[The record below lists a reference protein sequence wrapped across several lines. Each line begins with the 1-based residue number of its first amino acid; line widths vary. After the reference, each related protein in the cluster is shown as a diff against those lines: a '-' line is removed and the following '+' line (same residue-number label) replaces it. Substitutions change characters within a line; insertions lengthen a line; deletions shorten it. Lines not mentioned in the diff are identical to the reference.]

1 MNKLPKHVAIVMDGN
16 GRWATQRNLPRI
28 AGHRVGAKAV
38 REAIKFA
45 TEADIQVLTLFAFS
59 SENWNRPAAEVN
71 FLMDLFLKT
80 LRRETKKLH
89 KHNVHLRIIGDYAKF
104 DLDLQKKILEAQEL
118 TANNTGLTLVIA
130 ANYSGRWDLTQAM
143 QQIAQLV
150 KINVINTADITTDL
164 VNQYLC
170 LADLPEPDLL
180 IRTSGELRISNF
192 MLWQFAYTE
201 LFFTDVLWPDFN
213 AAIFQQALTDFAQR
227 QRRYGLTGKQ
237 ISDEQFT
244 EA

>member
-16 GRWATQRNLPRI
+16 GRWAAQRNLPRI
-28 AGHRVGAKAV
+28 AGHRAGAKAV

-45 TEADIQVLTLFAFS
+45 TENSIQVLTLFAFS
-59 SENWNRPAAEVN
+59 SENWGRPANEVS

-80 LRRETKKLH
+80 LQRETKNLH
-89 KHNVHLRIIGDYAKF
+89 KHNVRLRIIGDYTKF
-104 DLDLQKKILEAQEL
+104 DMALQKKILEAQEL
-118 TANNTGLTLVIA
+118 TAANTGLTLVIA
-130 ANYSGRWDLTQAM
+130 ANYSGRWDITQAT

-150 KINVINTADITTDL
+150 KINMLGTSDITTDL
-164 VNQYLC
+164 INQYLC

-180 IRTSGELRISNF
+180 IRTSGERRISNF

-213 AAIFQQALTDFAQR
+213 AVVFQQAISDFMQR
-227 QRRYGLTGKQ
+227 QRRYGLTSKQ

>member
-1 MNKLPKHVAIVMDGN
+1 MNKLPNHVAIVMDGN
-16 GRWATQRNLPRI
+16 GRWASQRNLPRI

-45 TEADIQVLTLFAFS
+45 TEIKIPVLTLFAFS
-59 SENWNRPAAEVN
+59 SENWGRPQAEVN

-80 LRRETKKLH
+80 LRRETKNLH
-89 KHNVHLRIIGDYAKF
+89 KHNVRLRIIGDYTKF
-104 DLDLQKKILEAQEL
+104 DLTLQKKIHEAQEL

-130 ANYSGRWDLTQAM
+130 ANYSGRWDLAQAM

-150 KINVINTADITTDL
+150 KINMLNATDITTDL
-164 VNQYLC
+164 ISQYLC

-180 IRTSGELRISNF
+180 IRTSGERRISNF

-201 LFFTDVLWPDFN
+201 LFFTDALWPDFN
-213 AAIFQQALTDFAQR
+213 ATIFQQAITDFMQR

-237 ISDEQFT
+237 ISDEQYS